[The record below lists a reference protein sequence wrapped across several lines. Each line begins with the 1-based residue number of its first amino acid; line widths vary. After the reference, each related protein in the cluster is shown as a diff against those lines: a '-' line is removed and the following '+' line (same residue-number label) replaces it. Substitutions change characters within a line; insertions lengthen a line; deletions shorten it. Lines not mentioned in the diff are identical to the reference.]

1 MGFFTSQSTVSSSL
15 EITPSTVSTLY
26 TLTQNTSLSASGT
39 MTAGMFWVFTNQTN
53 TTTTLTCSSMTING
67 SGSYVL
73 SVGAVITL
81 VYLSGTNYVTTTLYG
96 GLSGTPS
103 GSIGGGGGGGGDE

>member
-26 TLTQNTSLSASGT
+26 TLTQNTNLTASGT

-53 TTTTLTCSSMTING
+53 TTSTFTCSSMTING
-67 SGSYVL
+67 SGSYTL
-73 SVGAVITL
+73 SVGAVIAL

-96 GLSGTPS
+96 GLSGIS
-103 GSIGGGGGGGGDE
+103 GGGSGGGGGGGPE